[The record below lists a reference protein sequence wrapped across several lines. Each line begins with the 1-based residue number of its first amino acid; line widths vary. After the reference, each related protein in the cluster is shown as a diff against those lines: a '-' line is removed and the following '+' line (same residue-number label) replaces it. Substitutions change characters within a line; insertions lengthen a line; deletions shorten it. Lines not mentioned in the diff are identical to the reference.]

1 MNTEATG
8 IPFAERFRVHGSGF
22 GMDRGRELPNPG
34 QRFVIRCLSFRAIM
48 SFALLW
54 HGSFGVAAPASA
66 PETAPSGCGPPSV
79 ATRPSDDLSSVWA
92 LMSQAGQ
99 RLDAGKADV
108 VTRQSQ
114 RQAVE
119 ILDRL
124 IKQVEEQERQQRQG
138 QCKACGGK
146 GCRLCRRSTAAAV
159 RRPNQPAKES
169 TASPSQGGPGEQ
181 HSPATARPGETWGN
195 MRPEERE
202 RILQSI
208 GKDFPTQYRQLVEQ
222 YYKQLAKEE

>member
-1 MNTEATG
+1 MMNGKCG
-8 IPFAERFRVHGSGF
+8 IANG
-22 GMDRGRELPNPG
+22 GR
-34 QRFVIRCLSFRAIM
+34 QDARSASFVSRRTLFFIFHPLSLILLAVPLCLRT
-48 SFALLW
+48 
-54 HGSFGVAAPASA
+54 ASA
-66 PETAPSGCGPPSV
+66 DTPSSQPSPLASRPASV
-79 ATRPSDDLSSVWA
+79 ATRPSEDLSGVSA
-92 LMSQAGQ
+92 LMAQAGV
-99 RLDAGKADV
+99 RLDAGKADA
-108 VTRQSQ
+108 VTQQSQ

-124 IKQVEEQERQQRQG
+124 IKLVEEQERQQKQG

-146 GCRLCRRSTAAAV
+146 GCRLCRRSTAAAA
-159 RRPNQPAKES
+159 RRPNQPAMES

-208 GKDFPTQYRQLVEQ
+208 GKDFPSQYRQLVEQ